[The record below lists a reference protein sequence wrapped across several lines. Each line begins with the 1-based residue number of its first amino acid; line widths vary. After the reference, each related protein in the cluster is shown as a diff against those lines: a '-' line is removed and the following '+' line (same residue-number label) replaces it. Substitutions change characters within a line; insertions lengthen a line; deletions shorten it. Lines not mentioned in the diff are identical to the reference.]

1 MNYIKFSLLF
11 IVIHGVSYE
20 DNRKVAGKIIES

>member
-11 IVIHGVSYE
+11 IVIHGVSYI
-20 DNRKVAGKIIES
+20 VAGVLALKNQ